1 MWADLWTRP
10 RWGPSHR
17 VTDRPCG
24 GIHVRLNVIKSCFPM
39 ARMLLW
45 LTQLRFTTYLYRK
58 SSEMVRTPMV
68 PLRMPQKLRFNITP
82 EIKNDIEE
90 AKQNMNMQEIETF
103 HSVFLLPTF
112 WLIVLLDKQHC
123 SMLNVESLKVSLLLL
138 CRMVHDLDIKVNVF
152 SPFGKDFPKSQKMS
166 PDAFIQVALQLAY
179 YR

>member
-1 MWADLWTRP
+1 MANAVKIYHIFVQEVVRDGPYPNGPTAYATEASIQHHTR
-10 RWGPSHR
+10 
-17 VTDRPCG
+17 D
-24 GIHVRLNVIKSCFPM
+24 
-39 ARMLLW
+39 
-45 LTQLRFTTYLYRK
+45 Q
-58 SSEMVRTPMV
+58 
-68 PLRMPQKLRFNITP
+68 
-82 EIKNDIEE
+82 NDIEE